1 MPKIIT
7 AHTGEP
13 HINSDDVSALQQAII
28 GSNDYLITDNP
39 DEFKATLTDLS
50 TVQLSAGEVVVQG
63 THIRIL
69 SSDKVTIEGGQ
80 TGLNRID
87 IIAICYSKSEE
98 GIESAE
104 LKVIKGEASETP
116 NAPVISQSDIRNN
129 GMYHEMPLF
138 TVSVEG
144 LSVVSVDRVCATVQ
158 SLIADYNAISQNI
171 KDIAELKQSVKTN
184 TSNLSSLKT
193 TATNNTNNIAKIN
206 SNKLLWSGAYY
217 MTETHKISLAQKVSE
232 QTTGIALVF
241 SVYDAG
247 AKDQEFHSFLVPKFM
262 ILKHAS
268 KGFRFNMVGN
278 LFRYF
283 CTKYLYIGDKNIA
296 GHADNSA
303 SGTGL
308 VKYTN
313 SRFVLRYVI
322 GV

>member
-69 SSDKVTIEGGQ
+69 STDKVTIEGGQ

-104 LKVIKGEASETP
+104 LKVIKGEASEMP
-116 NAPVISQSDIRNN
+116 NAPVVSQSDIRNN

-158 SLIADYNAISQNI
+158 SLIADYNAILQNI
-171 KDIAELKQSVKTN
+171 EDISGLKQSIN
-184 TSNLSSLKT
+184 DLNSMKT
-193 TATNNTNNIAKIN
+193 TVNDHSESIAKITTN
-206 SNKLLWSGAYY
+206 NLLWSGGYH
-217 MTETHKISLAQKVSE
+217 MDETKSIALAQSVSS
-232 QTTGIALVF
+232 QSTGIVLVF
-241 SVYDAG
+241 STYLNG
-247 AKDQEFHSFLVPKFM
+247 TNQNNNFHSFLVPKW
-262 ILKHAS
+262 LAGKHD
-268 KGFRFNMVGN
+268 GVGHRFNMMGG
-278 LFRYF
+278 LMEHF
-283 CTKYLYIGDKNIA
+283 CTKYLYVSDKRIT
-296 GHADNSA
+296 GHKDNA
-303 SGTGL
+303 KSGEG
-308 VKYTN
+308 VIPYEN
-313 SRFVLRYVI
+313 GYFVLRYVI